1 MGAEIDSLEIA
12 VKTTAN
18 EANKSLDGL
27 IKKLG
32 LVAEG
37 LSALTKDSALS
48 DFSKKI
54 ADLSKSGGLD
64 KSVKSL
70 GNVKSAATAGNK
82 LGKSFADNIIRGYK
96 IKDKEVRANIQEMA
110 QSIARMNIGEIAS
123 GMDNPELLKTFDK
136 LGDTVKK
143 NAQVLQSTTGEYENF
158 FNYFKGLGKI
168 DIPKNVIAEL
178 GDDWKSLRATAMGS
192 FSTDGSGIEIDSIY
206 QEMSDKFKDLFSGTE
221 DQTQQ
226 FREII
231 AAVKAAR
238 LDATRLVSAGSKG
251 ANFNEDDMW
260 SDLFEGMKEMREK
273 MVAQM
278 SGFSKDIS
286 RTAEEIREQYADLGK
301 DFTMS
306 GNEKQIENK
315 ITSLTNSLENA
326 KLKQQELEASGNTD
340 SKTYE
345 NTVASVVKYENQI
358 ESLTAQLDNMRES
371 ARLAAEEAAKVTE
384 KQAAST
390 GPNPNV
396 FTGTINGAS
405 SEKLD
410 DMFDND
416 DISSYFGDNIEK
428 SASEARE
435 AVKVAASDMQY
446 NADAMAQTFGESAAQ
461 IRDWAQATAE
471 YGAQAGKAFNN
482 PEIFRQTEQGLE
494 NASKQT
500 RNLSGEFLNMKDLM
514 IKSFED
520 LINGN
525 VFKYLTNSAKEYIQQ
540 AQIAAGIKIQ
550 SDDGSIRQA
559 PGLAN
564 QSALKTSV
572 AVAGQAMRGIKN
584 GITSFAQSI
593 PEVVGKIPLIGRAAK
608 EAAYLAQKSF
618 AGMSAP
624 LKAIKKP
631 VIALAT
637 SIKSKLAKAFSG
649 LTGAS
654 KGSHNSL
661 LKNLGT
667 MLRYAVGVRT
677 LFALINKLR
686 KAFVDGMQNLVKYSS
701 ETNAS
706 MSLLMNSTNQLK
718 NSVAAAASPLLNALA
733 PALNTII
740 QMCINA
746 ANAVNQLF
754 SALTGHG
761 TWIKAKK
768 QTQDYAKSLGGASK
782 AADDLKTHTLGID
795 ELNIVDQSK
804 SGGSGGSGASAADM
818 FETDEIDSKY
828 KEWSDKIKSM
838 WEAADFT
845 ELGSAVGT
853 WLKNGLDA
861 IPWDGIQESAR
872 KIASSIGTFINGFV
886 ETEGLATSIGTT
898 IGQGINTAVDFAN
911 TLLDV
916 THWDSIGKF
925 IGDGLNGIVNSVQW
939 DEIGQMLANGLNAAF
954 TVLENAATTFDWT
967 NFGSSLALS
976 LNTFASTFSWSGAAS
991 SLSSVVTGLLDTLIA
1006 LLDETDWGAF
1016 GEGVMDFLVGID
1028 WEGLAERLVSS
1039 AVLIVEGLYG
1049 FLTDAITSVNWQQ
1062 IGISI
1067 VNELIKIVTTI
1078 DYAGLVSSAY
1088 TYLGAAIGASFA
1100 LAAGVGQAVWNQLV
1114 AGFNATIAYFDTYI
1128 QAAGGNIIQG
1138 LYNGIVDALKSVG
1151 QWIIDNIFTPFIDGF
1166 KAAFGIHSPSTVMAD
1181 MGGYLMEGLI
1191 NGIKDGWNNIKESV
1205 GTVAQSVIDKFK
1217 DILGIHSPST
1227 VMDENGVYLIE
1238 GLQNGISGT
1247 INDVYDIFSESK
1259 WKEIGQGMLDGLIKP
1274 FESSNGIDTISTFA
1288 TDVYNT
1294 ISDTLSESQFSTIG
1308 TTAVS
1313 GLASSFTTTAL
1324 DPIFGNLE
1332 TSLMNAWNQA
1342 AVWWSGTAMPTF
1354 FSANVSPW
1362 FTTEKWKTTTDGM
1375 KTGLIAKW
1383 DEFVSQWKT
1392 KTNTWWNTN
1401 VKTWFTVE
1409 KWKEQ
1414 GDHFKTALL
1423 DKWTEFETQWNTNI
1437 NNWFTNNVSTWFTKE
1452 KWEPFG
1458 TNMKDGIYSGFKGIV
1473 KEVGD
1478 LVNGMIDVFNT
1489 GLSRIAESMNDLIS
1503 DYNEAAKEMEED
1515 TISHVSFRSIAHV
1528 DIPKYSVGGF
1538 PEDGLFFANH
1548 NEMVGQF
1555 SNGKTAVAN
1564 NDQIVAGITAGVKA
1578 AVVDVLAPY
1587 LSQIADNTKE
1597 TAEKNM
1603 SISLDGRE
1611 LVSGVNSRISR
1622 NGFSFT

>member
-1 MGAEIDSLEIA
+1 MGAEVDSLEIVIESTA
-12 VKTTAN
+12 DEAN
-18 EANKSLDGL
+18 ESLDEL
-27 IKKLG
+27 IEKLG

-37 LSALTKDSALS
+37 LSALTKNSALS
-48 DFSKKI
+48 D
-54 ADLSKSGGLD
+54 LR
-64 KSVKSL
+64 
-70 GNVKSAATAGNK
+70 
-82 LGKSFADNIIRGYK
+82 KSFSAVSQDSGESLASINKK
-96 IKDKEVRANIQEMA
+96 IKDQT
-110 QSIARMNIGEIAS
+110 S
-123 GMDNPELLKTFDK
+123 GL
-136 LGDTVKK
+136 
-143 NAQVLQSTTGEYENF
+143 A
-158 FNYFKGLGKI
+158 
-168 DIPKNVIAEL
+168 KNVS
-178 GDDWKSLRATAMGS
+178 KSL
-192 FSTDGSGIEIDSIY
+192 
-206 QEMSDKFKDLFSGTE
+206 
-221 DQTQQ
+221 
-226 FREII
+226 
-231 AAVKAAR
+231 
-238 LDATRLVSAGSKG
+238 
-251 ANFNEDDMW
+251 
-260 SDLFEGMKEMREK
+260 
-273 MVAQM
+273 
-278 SGFSKDIS
+278 
-286 RTAEEIREQYADLGK
+286 EEIRKQYAEVGK
-301 DFTMS
+301 GFTMS
-306 GNEKQIENK
+306 GTEKQIQK
-315 ITSLTNSLENA
+315 KVDSLTNALANA
-326 KLKQQELEASGNTD
+326 RLKQQELEASGNTGGQ
-340 SKTYE
+340 SYE
-345 NTVASVVKYENQI
+345 KAVASVVKYENQI
-358 ESLTAQLDNMRES
+358 ESLKSQLEALRQ
-371 ARLAAEEAAKVTE
+371 AEIEAA
-384 KQAAST
+384 AAAQEVAATKS
-390 GPNPNV
+390 NPNE
-396 FTGTINGAS
+396 FTGTIDG
-405 SEKLD
+405 EFPKLD
-410 DMFDND
+410 DMFVVHDV
-416 DISSYFGDNIEK
+416 SELFGDNVKENITEVQD
-428 SASEARE
+428 
-435 AVKVAASDMQY
+435 AVKVAVSDMQY
-446 NADAMAQTFGESAAQ
+446 NADAMAATFGESAAQ
-461 IRDWAQATAE
+461 IRDWTQAVSE
-471 YGAQAGKAFNN
+471 YGAQAGQALNN
-482 PEIFRQTEQGLE
+482 PEMFQQTVQGLE
-494 NASKQT
+494 NASQQT
-500 RNLSGEFLNMKDLM
+500 RNLAGEFRNMKDLM
-514 IKSFED
+514 IKSFKD

-572 AVAGQAMRGIKN
+572 AVASQAMGGIKN
-584 GITSFAQSI
+584 GIASFAQSI
-593 PEVVGKIPLIGRAAK
+593 PGVVGKIPLIGRAAK
-608 EAAYLAQKSF
+608 ETAYLAQKSF

-631 VIALAT
+631 VLALAS
-637 SIKSKLAKAFSG
+637 SIKSKLVKAFSG

-654 KGSHNSL
+654 KGTHNSL

-667 MLRYAVGVRT
+667 ILRYAIGVRT
-677 LFALINKLR
+677 LFALVNKLR
-686 KAFVDGMQNLVKYSS
+686 KAFTDGMQNLVKYSN
-701 ETNAS
+701 ETNTS

-718 NSVAAAASPLLNALA
+718 NSVAAAGAPILNALA

-761 TWIKAKK
+761 TWIKATK

-795 ELNIVDQSK
+795 ELNVVDQNK
-804 SGGSGGSGASAADM
+804 NGGSGGSGGGASAADM
-818 FETDEIDSKY
+818 FETQDIDSKY
-828 KEWSDKIKSM
+828 KEWADKIKAM
-838 WEAADFT
+838 WNAGDFT

-853 WLKNGLDA
+853 WLKNGLDS

-898 IGQGINTAVDFAN
+898 IGQAVNTAVDFAN

-925 IGDGLNGIVNSVQW
+925 IGEGLNGIVNSVQW
-939 DEIGQMLANGLNAAF
+939 DELGQMFANGLNAAF

-967 NFGSSLALS
+967 NFGSGLALS

-1049 FLTDAITSVNWQQ
+1049 FLADAITSVNWQQ

-1423 DKWTEFETQWNTNI
+1423 DKWAEFETQWNTNI

-1564 NDQIVAGITAGVKA
+1564 NEQIVAGITAGVKA

-1587 LSQIADNTKE
+1587 LSQIAENTRE
-1597 TAEKNM
+1597 TADKDT

-1611 LVSGVNSRISR
+1611 LVSAINSRISR

>member
-1 MGAEIDSLEIA
+1 MGAEVDSLEI
-12 VKTTAN
+12 VIESTVD
-18 EANKSLDGL
+18 EANKSLDEL
-27 IKKLG
+27 IQKLG
-32 LVAEG
+32 RVAEG
-37 LSALTKDSALS
+37 LSALAKNSALS
-48 DFSKKI
+48 DLRKSFSAASQNSGESLTSINKQIKDQTSGL
-54 ADLSKSGGLD
+54 AKNVSKSL
-64 KSVKSL
+64 
-70 GNVKSAATAGNK
+70 
-82 LGKSFADNIIRGYK
+82 
-96 IKDKEVRANIQEMA
+96 
-110 QSIARMNIGEIAS
+110 
-123 GMDNPELLKTFDK
+123 
-136 LGDTVKK
+136 
-143 NAQVLQSTTGEYENF
+143 
-158 FNYFKGLGKI
+158 
-168 DIPKNVIAEL
+168 
-178 GDDWKSLRATAMGS
+178 
-192 FSTDGSGIEIDSIY
+192 
-206 QEMSDKFKDLFSGTE
+206 
-221 DQTQQ
+221 
-226 FREII
+226 
-231 AAVKAAR
+231 
-238 LDATRLVSAGSKG
+238 
-251 ANFNEDDMW
+251 
-260 SDLFEGMKEMREK
+260 
-273 MVAQM
+273 
-278 SGFSKDIS
+278 
-286 RTAEEIREQYADLGK
+286 EEIRKQYAEVGK
-301 DFTMS
+301 GFTMS
-306 GNEKQIENK
+306 GSEKQIQK
-315 ITSLTNSLENA
+315 KVDSLTNALANA
-326 KLKQQELEASGNTD
+326 RLKQQELEASGNTGGQ
-340 SKTYE
+340 SYE
-345 NTVASVVKYENQI
+345 KAVASVVKYENQI
-358 ESLTAQLDNMRES
+358 ESLKSQLEALKEAEDKAAAAAQKV
-371 ARLAAEEAAKVTE
+371 AAP
-384 KQAAST
+384 T

-396 FTGTINGAS
+396 FTGTITAP
-405 SEKLD
+405 K
-410 DMFDND
+410 FDTQE
-416 DISSYFGDNIEK
+416 ITK
-428 SASEARE
+428 SAVEAQR
-435 AVKVAASDMQY
+435 AVKVAVSDMQY
-446 NADAMAQTFGESAAQ
+446 NADAMTKTFGENAAK
-461 IRDWAQATAE
+461 IRDWAQAVSE
-471 YGAQAGKAFNN
+471 YGKSAGMTLNDPEMFKDKGASVENN
-482 PEIFRQTEQGLE
+482 TDVSQEIEQSAETARQSVSSLSGQLQNMKNLIGATLKDLWAGGISGA
-494 NASKQT
+494 ASKFAII
-500 RNLSGEFLNMKDLM
+500 G
-514 IKSFED
+514 
-520 LINGN
+520 
-525 VFKYLTNSAKEYIQQ
+525 SA
-540 AQIAAGIKIQ
+540 A
-550 SDDGSIRQA
+550 
-559 PGLAN
+559 
-564 QSALKTSV
+564 QSAFGV
-572 AVAGQAMRGIKN
+572 ARKAIVAGL
-584 GITSFAQSI
+584 
-593 PEVVGKIPLIGRAAK
+593 V
-608 EAAYLAQKSF
+608 
-618 AGMSAP
+618 AP
-624 LKAIKKP
+624 LKAAKKP
-631 VIALAT
+631 LLSLA
-637 SIKSKLAKAFSG
+637 SAIKNKLSKAFSG

-667 MLRYAVGVRT
+667 LLRYAVGVRT

-795 ELNIVDQSK
+795 ELNVVDQNK
-804 SGGSGGSGASAADM
+804 NGGSGGSGGGASAADM
-818 FETDEIDSKY
+818 FETQDIDSKY
-828 KEWSDKIKSM
+828 KEWADKIKAM
-838 WEAADFT
+838 WNAGDFT

-853 WLKNGLDA
+853 WLKNGLDS

-898 IGQGINTAVDFAN
+898 IGQAVNTAVDFAN

-925 IGDGLNGIVNSVQW
+925 IGEGLNGIVNSVQW
-939 DEIGQMLANGLNAAF
+939 DELGQMFANGLNAAF

-976 LNTFASTFSWSGAAS
+976 LNTFASTFSWSGAAF

-1049 FLTDAITSVNWQQ
+1049 FLTGAITSVNWQQ
-1062 IGISI
+1062 IGITI

-1100 LAAGVGQAVWNQLV
+1100 LAVGVGQAVWNQLV

-1128 QAAGGNIIQG
+1128 QTAGGNIIQG

-1151 QWIIDNIFTPFIDGF
+1151 QWILDNIFTPFIDGF
-1166 KAAFGIHSPSTVMAD
+1166 KAAFGIHSPSTVMAE

-1205 GTVAQSVIDKFK
+1205 GNVAKGVIDKFK
-1217 DILGIHSPST
+1217 DVLGIHSPST

-1238 GLQNGISGT
+1238 GLHNGISDT

-1259 WKEIGQGMLDGLIKP
+1259 WKEIGQGMLDGLLRP
-1274 FESSNGIDTISTFA
+1274 FKGSDGIDTISTFA
-1288 TDVYNT
+1288 TDAFNT
-1294 ISDTLSESQFSTIG
+1294 ISNTLSEEQLGSIG
-1308 TTAVS
+1308 TAAVS
-1313 GLASSFTTTAL
+1313 GLANSFTTAAL
-1324 DPIFGNLE
+1324 DPIFGNIK
-1332 TSLMNAWNQA
+1332 TSLMNAWNQTA
-1342 AVWWSGTAMPTF
+1342 SWWQGTAMPNF
-1354 FSANVSPW
+1354 FSSNVSPW
-1362 FTTEKWKTTTDGM
+1362 FTAEKWKTTTDGM
-1375 KTGLIAKW
+1375 KVGLIAKW

-1392 KTNTWWNTN
+1392 KTNAWWNTN

-1458 TNMKDGIYSGFKGIV
+1458 INMKDGVYDGFKGIV
-1473 KEVGD
+1473 QKVGE
-1478 LVNGMIDVFNT
+1478 LVNGMIDLFNT

>member
-1 MGAEIDSLEIA
+1 MGAEVDSLEI
-12 VKTTAN
+12 VIESTAD
-18 EANKSLDGL
+18 EANKSLDEL
-27 IKKLG
+27 IEKLG

-37 LSALTKDSALS
+37 LSALTKNSALS
-48 DFSKKI
+48 D
-54 ADLSKSGGLD
+54 LR
-64 KSVKSL
+64 
-70 GNVKSAATAGNK
+70 
-82 LGKSFADNIIRGYK
+82 KSFSAVSQDSGESLASINKK
-96 IKDKEVRANIQEMA
+96 IKDQT
-110 QSIARMNIGEIAS
+110 S
-123 GMDNPELLKTFDK
+123 GL
-136 LGDTVKK
+136 
-143 NAQVLQSTTGEYENF
+143 A
-158 FNYFKGLGKI
+158 
-168 DIPKNVIAEL
+168 KNVS
-178 GDDWKSLRATAMGS
+178 KSL
-192 FSTDGSGIEIDSIY
+192 
-206 QEMSDKFKDLFSGTE
+206 
-221 DQTQQ
+221 
-226 FREII
+226 
-231 AAVKAAR
+231 
-238 LDATRLVSAGSKG
+238 
-251 ANFNEDDMW
+251 
-260 SDLFEGMKEMREK
+260 
-273 MVAQM
+273 
-278 SGFSKDIS
+278 
-286 RTAEEIREQYADLGK
+286 EEIRKQYAEVGK
-301 DFTMS
+301 GFTMS
-306 GNEKQIENK
+306 GTEKQIQK
-315 ITSLTNSLENA
+315 KVDSLTNALANA
-326 KLKQQELEASGNTD
+326 RLKQQELEASGNTGGQ
-340 SKTYE
+340 SYE
-345 NTVASVVKYENQI
+345 KAVASVVKYENQI
-358 ESLTAQLDNMRES
+358 ESLKSLLEYLIQAEIDAAAAAQEV
-371 ARLAAEEAAKVTE
+371 AATK
-384 KQAAST
+384 S
-390 GPNPNV
+390 NPIA
-396 FTGTINGAS
+396 FTGTIDG
-405 SEKLD
+405 EFPKLD
-410 DMFDND
+410 DMFDQH
-416 DISSYFGDNIEK
+416 DISEFFGDNVKESIAEVQD
-428 SASEARE
+428 

-446 NADAMAQTFGESAAQ
+446 NADAMAATFGEAAAQ

-471 YGAQAGKAFNN
+471 YGAQAGQAFNN
-482 PEIFRQTEQGLE
+482 PEMFQQTAQGLE
-494 NASKQT
+494 NTRQKT
-500 RNLSGEFLNMKDLM
+500 RNLAGEFRNMKDLM
-514 IKSFED
+514 IKSFKD
-520 LINGN
+520 LING
-525 VFKYLTNSAKEYIQQ
+525 NSAKEYIQQ

-572 AVAGQAMRGIKN
+572 AVASQAMGGIKN
-584 GITSFAQSI
+584 GIASFAQSI
-593 PEVVGKIPLIGRAAK
+593 PGVVGKIPLIGRAAK
-608 EAAYLAQKSF
+608 ETAYLAQKSF

-631 VIALAT
+631 VLALAS
-637 SIKSKLAKAFSG
+637 SIKSKLVKAFSG

-654 KGSHNSL
+654 KGTHNSL

-667 MLRYAVGVRT
+667 ILRYAIGVRT
-677 LFALINKLR
+677 LFALVNKLR
-686 KAFVDGMQNLVKYSS
+686 KAFTDGMQNLVKYSN
-701 ETNAS
+701 ETNTS

-718 NSVAAAASPLLNALA
+718 NSVAAAGAPILNALA

-761 TWIKAKK
+761 TWIKATK

-795 ELNIVDQSK
+795 ELNVVDQNK
-804 SGGSGGSGASAADM
+804 NGGSGGSGGGASAADM
-818 FETDEIDSKY
+818 FETQDIDSKY
-828 KEWSDKIKSM
+828 KEWADKIKAM
-838 WEAADFT
+838 WNAGDFT

-853 WLKNGLDA
+853 WLKNGLDS

-872 KIASSIGTFINGFV
+872 RIASSIGTFINGFV

-898 IGQGINTAVDFAN
+898 IGQAVNTAVDFAN

-925 IGDGLNGIVNSVQW
+925 IGEGLNGIVNSVQW
-939 DEIGQMLANGLNAAF
+939 DELGQMFANGLNAAF

-967 NFGSSLALS
+967 NFGSGLALS
-976 LNTFASTFSWSGAAS
+976 LNTFASAFSWSGAAT
-991 SLSSVVTGLLDTLIA
+991 SLSSLVNGLLDSLISFIG
-1006 LLDETDWGAF
+1006 ETDWGAF

-1028 WEGLAERLVSS
+1028 WEGLAERLVNS

-1049 FLTDAITSVNWQQ
+1049 FLTGAITSVNWQQ

-1100 LAAGVGQAVWNQLV
+1100 LAVGVGQAVWNQLV

-1128 QAAGGNIIQG
+1128 QTAGGNIIQG

-1151 QWIIDNIFTPFIDGF
+1151 QWILDNIFTPFIDGF
-1166 KAAFGIHSPSTVMAD
+1166 KAAFGIHSPSTVMAE

-1191 NGIKDGWNNIKESV
+1191 NGIKYGWNNIKESV
-1205 GTVAQSVIDKFK
+1205 GNVAKGVIDKFK
-1217 DILGIHSPST
+1217 DVLGIHSPST

-1238 GLQNGISGT
+1238 GLHNGISDT

-1259 WKEIGQGMLDGLIKP
+1259 WKEIGQGMLDGLLRP
-1274 FESSNGIDTISTFA
+1274 FKGSDGIDTISTFA
-1288 TDVYNT
+1288 TDAFNT
-1294 ISDTLSESQFSTIG
+1294 ISNTLSEEQLGSIG
-1308 TTAVS
+1308 TAAVS
-1313 GLASSFTTTAL
+1313 GLANSFTTAAL
-1324 DPIFGNLE
+1324 DPIFGNIKI
-1332 TSLMNAWNQA
+1332 SLMNAWSQTA
-1342 AVWWSGTAMPTF
+1342 SWWQGTAMPNF
-1354 FSANVSPW
+1354 FSSNVSPW
-1362 FTTEKWKTTTDGM
+1362 FTAEKWKTTTDGM
-1375 KTGLIAKW
+1375 KVGLIAKW

-1392 KTNTWWNTN
+1392 KTNAWWNTN

-1458 TNMKDGIYSGFKGIV
+1458 INMKDGVYDGFKGIV
-1473 KEVGD
+1473 QKVGE
-1478 LVNGMIDVFNT
+1478 LVNGMIDLFNT
-1489 GLSRIAESMNDLIS
+1489 GLSRIAESMNNLIN
-1503 DYNEAAKEMEED
+1503 DYNEAADEMEED
-1515 TISHVSFRSIAHV
+1515 TISGVHFRAISHV
-1528 DIPKYSVGGF
+1528 DIPRYAAGGF

-1597 TAEKNM
+1597 TAENNM

>member
-1 MGAEIDSLEIA
+1 MAEVDSLEIS
-12 VKTTAN
+12 VKTTAD
-18 EANKSLDGL
+18 EASKSLDEL

-37 LSALTKDSALS
+37 ISALKKNSTLS
-48 DFSKKI
+48 DFRK
-54 ADLSKSGGLD
+54 
-64 KSVKSL
+64 
-70 GNVKSAATAGNK
+70 
-82 LGKSFADNIIRGYK
+82 
-96 IKDKEVRANIQEMA
+96 
-110 QSIARMNIGEIAS
+110 
-123 GMDNPELLKTFDK
+123 
-136 LGDTVKK
+136 
-143 NAQVLQSTTGEYENF
+143 
-158 FNYFKGLGKI
+158 
-168 DIPKNVIAEL
+168 
-178 GDDWKSLRATAMGS
+178 S
-192 FSTDGSGIEIDSIY
+192 FSTASQDSGKSLDSINK
-206 QEMSDKFKDLFSGTE
+206 QIK
-221 DQTQQ
+221 DQTS
-226 FREII
+226 
-231 AAVKAAR
+231 ALAKN
-238 LDATRLVSAGSKG
+238 VSKS
-251 ANFNEDDMW
+251 
-260 SDLFEGMKEMREK
+260 L
-273 MVAQM
+273 
-278 SGFSKDIS
+278 
-286 RTAEEIREQYADLGK
+286 EEIRKQYAEVGK
-301 DFTMS
+301 GFTMS
-306 GNEKQIENK
+306 GSEKQIQK
-315 ITSLTNSLENA
+315 KMDSLTNALANA
-326 KLKQQELEASGNTD
+326 RLKQQELEASGNTD
-340 SKTYE
+340 GKTYE

-384 KQAAST
+384 KQAVST

-572 AVAGQAMRGIKN
+572 AVAGQAMSGIKN

-718 NSVAAAASPLLNALA
+718 NSVAAAGAPILNALA

-768 QTQDYAKSLGGASK
+768 QTQDYAKSLGNAGK

-838 WEAADFT
+838 WEASDFT

-861 IPWDGIQESAR
+861 IPWDGIQESSR

-939 DEIGQMLANGLNAAF
+939 DEIGQMLANGLNAVF

-1049 FLTDAITSVNWQQ
+1049 FLADAITSVNWQQ

-1088 TYLGAAIGASFA
+1088 TYLGAAIGASLA
-1100 LAAGVGQAVWNQLV
+1100 LAVGVGQAVWNQLV
-1114 AGFNATIAYFDTYI
+1114 AGFNATIAYFDNYI

-1191 NGIKDGWNNIKESV
+1191 NGIKDGWNSIKESV

-1274 FESSNGIDTISTFA
+1274 FESSNGIDTISMFA

-1423 DKWTEFETQWNTNI
+1423 DKWTEFETQWNINI

-1478 LVNGMIDVFNT
+1478 LVNGMIDLFNT

-1503 DYNEAAKEMEED
+1503 DYNEAAKEMQED
-1515 TISHVSFRSIAHV
+1515 TISHVSFRAIAHV

-1564 NDQIVAGITAGVKA
+1564 NEQIVAGITAGVRE
-1578 AVVDVLAPY
+1578 AVADVLAPY
-1587 LSQIADNTKE
+1587 LSQIAENTRE
-1597 TAEKNM
+1597 TADKDT

-1611 LVSGVNSRISR
+1611 LVSAINSRISR

>member
-1 MGAEIDSLEIA
+1 MGAEVDSLEI
-12 VKTTAN
+12 VIESTAD
-18 EANKSLDGL
+18 EANKSLDEL
-27 IKKLG
+27 IEKLG
-32 LVAEG
+32 LVAER
-37 LSALTKDSALS
+37 LSALTKNSALS
-48 DFSKKI
+48 D
-54 ADLSKSGGLD
+54 LR
-64 KSVKSL
+64 
-70 GNVKSAATAGNK
+70 
-82 LGKSFADNIIRGYK
+82 KSFSAVSQDSGESLASINKK
-96 IKDKEVRANIQEMA
+96 IKDQT
-110 QSIARMNIGEIAS
+110 S
-123 GMDNPELLKTFDK
+123 GL
-136 LGDTVKK
+136 
-143 NAQVLQSTTGEYENF
+143 A
-158 FNYFKGLGKI
+158 
-168 DIPKNVIAEL
+168 KNVS
-178 GDDWKSLRATAMGS
+178 KSL
-192 FSTDGSGIEIDSIY
+192 
-206 QEMSDKFKDLFSGTE
+206 
-221 DQTQQ
+221 
-226 FREII
+226 
-231 AAVKAAR
+231 
-238 LDATRLVSAGSKG
+238 
-251 ANFNEDDMW
+251 
-260 SDLFEGMKEMREK
+260 
-273 MVAQM
+273 
-278 SGFSKDIS
+278 
-286 RTAEEIREQYADLGK
+286 EEIRKQYAEVGK
-301 DFTMS
+301 GFTMS
-306 GNEKQIENK
+306 GTEKQIQK
-315 ITSLTNSLENA
+315 KVDSLTNALANA
-326 KLKQQELEASGNTD
+326 RLKQQELEASGNTGGQ
-340 SKTYE
+340 SYE
-345 NTVASVVKYENQI
+345 KAVASVVKYENQI
-358 ESLTAQLDNMRES
+358 ESLKSQLEALRQ
-371 ARLAAEEAAKVTE
+371 AEIEAA
-384 KQAAST
+384 AAAQEVAATKS
-390 GPNPNV
+390 NPNE
-396 FTGTINGAS
+396 FTGTIDG
-405 SEKLD
+405 EFPKLD
-410 DMFDND
+410 DMFDQH
-416 DISSYFGDNIEK
+416 DISEFFGDNVKESIAEVQD
-428 SASEARE
+428 

-446 NADAMAQTFGESAAQ
+446 NADAMAATFGEAAAQ

-471 YGAQAGKAFNN
+471 YGAQAGQAFNN
-482 PEIFRQTEQGLE
+482 PEMFQQTAQGLE
-494 NASKQT
+494 NTRQKT
-500 RNLSGEFLNMKDLM
+500 RNLAGEFRNMKDLM
-514 IKSFED
+514 IKSFKD

-572 AVAGQAMRGIKN
+572 AVASQAMGGIKN
-584 GITSFAQSI
+584 GIASFAQSI
-593 PEVVGKIPLIGRAAK
+593 PGVVGKIPLIGRAAK
-608 EAAYLAQKSF
+608 ETAYLAQKSF

-631 VIALAT
+631 VLALAS
-637 SIKSKLAKAFSG
+637 SIKSKLVKAFSG

-654 KGSHNSL
+654 KGTHNSL

-667 MLRYAVGVRT
+667 ILRYAIGVRT
-677 LFALINKLR
+677 LFALVNKLR
-686 KAFVDGMQNLVKYSS
+686 KAFTDGMQNLVKYSN
-701 ETNAS
+701 ETNTS

-718 NSVAAAASPLLNALA
+718 NSVAAAGAPILNALA

-761 TWIKAKK
+761 TWIKATK

-795 ELNIVDQSK
+795 ELNVVDQNK
-804 SGGSGGSGASAADM
+804 NGGSGGSGGGASAADM
-818 FETDEIDSKY
+818 FETQDIDSKY
-828 KEWSDKIKSM
+828 KEWADKIKAM
-838 WEAADFT
+838 WNAGDFT

-853 WLKNGLDA
+853 WLKNGLDS

-872 KIASSIGTFINGFV
+872 RIASSIGTFINGFV

-898 IGQGINTAVDFAN
+898 IGQAVNTAVDFAN

-925 IGDGLNGIVNSVQW
+925 IGEGLNGIVNSVQW
-939 DEIGQMLANGLNAAF
+939 DELGQMFANGLNAAF

-967 NFGSSLALS
+967 NFGSGLALS
-976 LNTFASTFSWSGAAS
+976 LNTFASAFSWSGAAT
-991 SLSSVVTGLLDTLIA
+991 SLSSLVNGLLDSLISFIG
-1006 LLDETDWGAF
+1006 ETDWGAF

-1028 WEGLAERLVSS
+1028 WEGLAERLVNS

-1049 FLTDAITSVNWQQ
+1049 FLTGAITSVNWQQ

-1100 LAAGVGQAVWNQLV
+1100 LAVGVGQAVWNQLV

-1128 QAAGGNIIQG
+1128 QTAGGNIIQG

-1151 QWIIDNIFTPFIDGF
+1151 QWILDNIFTPFIDGF
-1166 KAAFGIHSPSTVMAD
+1166 KAAFGIHSPSTVMAE

-1191 NGIKDGWNNIKESV
+1191 NGIKYGWNNIKESV
-1205 GTVAQSVIDKFK
+1205 GNVAKGVIDKFK
-1217 DILGIHSPST
+1217 DVLGIHSPST

-1238 GLQNGISGT
+1238 GLHNGISDT

-1259 WKEIGQGMLDGLIKP
+1259 WKEIGQGMLDGLLRP
-1274 FESSNGIDTISTFA
+1274 FKGSDGIDTISTFA
-1288 TDVYNT
+1288 TDAFNT
-1294 ISDTLSESQFSTIG
+1294 ISNTLSEEQLGSIG
-1308 TTAVS
+1308 TAAVS
-1313 GLASSFTTTAL
+1313 GLANSFTTAAL
-1324 DPIFGNLE
+1324 DPIFGNIKI
-1332 TSLMNAWNQA
+1332 SLMNAWSQTA
-1342 AVWWSGTAMPTF
+1342 SWWQGTAMPNF
-1354 FSANVSPW
+1354 FSSNVSPW
-1362 FTTEKWKTTTDGM
+1362 FTAEKWKTTTDGM
-1375 KTGLIAKW
+1375 KVGLIAKW

-1392 KTNTWWNTN
+1392 KTNAWWNTN

-1458 TNMKDGIYSGFKGIV
+1458 INMKDGVYDGFKGIV
-1473 KEVGD
+1473 QKVGE
-1478 LVNGMIDVFNT
+1478 LVNGMIDLFNT
-1489 GLSRIAESMNDLIS
+1489 GLSRIAESMNNLIN
-1503 DYNEAAKEMEED
+1503 DYNEAADEMEED
-1515 TISHVSFRSIAHV
+1515 TISGVHFRAISHV
-1528 DIPKYSVGGF
+1528 DIPRYAAGGF

>member
-37 LSALTKDSALS
+37 LSALTKDSGLS

-54 ADLSKSGGLD
+54 SDLSKSGGLD

-70 GNVKSAATAGNK
+70 GNVKSAVTAGNK
-82 LGKSFADNIIRGYK
+82 LGKTFADSIIRGYK
-96 IKDKEVRANIQEMA
+96 IKDKEVRANIQEMT
-110 QSIARMNIGEIAS
+110 QSLARMNIGEIAS

-238 LDATRLVSAGSKG
+238 LDATRLVSAGSEG

-260 SDLFEGMKEMREK
+260 SDLFDGMKEMREK

-286 RTAEEIREQYADLGK
+286 RTTEEIREQYADLGK

-326 KLKQQELEASGNTD
+326 KLKQQELEASGSTD
-340 SKTYE
+340 GKTYE

-371 ARLAAEEAAKVTE
+371 ARLASEEAAKVTE

-461 IRDWAQATAE
+461 IRDWAQAVSE
-471 YGAQAGKAFNN
+471 YGKSAGMTLNDPAMFQDKKSSGENN
-482 PEIFRQTEQGLE
+482 ADASQDIEKNTE
-494 NASKQT
+494 AAKQSI
-500 RNLSGEFLNMKDLM
+500 NSLSGQLQNMKDM
-514 IKSFED
+514 ISQSFRD
-520 LINGN
+520 LANGN
-525 VFKYLTNSAKEYIQQ
+525 IFKGLASSAKGAVSDAVRKMPSIGT
-540 AQIAAGIKIQ
+540 AARAAAGVAKKAILT
-550 SDDGSIRQA
+550 
-559 PGLAN
+559 GL
-564 QSALKTSV
+564 T
-572 AVAGQAMRGIKN
+572 
-584 GITSFAQSI
+584 
-593 PEVVGKIPLIGRAAK
+593 
-608 EAAYLAQKSF
+608 
-618 AGMSAP
+618 AP
-624 LKAIKKP
+624 LKAAKKP
-631 VIALAT
+631 ILSLASAL
-637 SIKSKLAKAFSG
+637 KSKLIKAFSG

-838 WEAADFT
+838 WEASDFT

-861 IPWDGIQESAR
+861 IPWDGIQESSR

-976 LNTFASTFSWSGAAS
+976 LNTFASAFSWSGAAT
-991 SLSSVVTGLLDTLIA
+991 SLSSLVNGLLDTLIA
-1006 LLDETDWGAF
+1006 LVSDTDWGAF
-1016 GEGVMDFLVGID
+1016 GEGVMDFLVNID
-1028 WEGLAERLVSS
+1028 WGGLAQRLVD
-1039 AVLIVEGLYG
+1039 AGYTIVTGIFDFVISGL
-1049 FLTDAITSVNWQQ
+1049 ASVDWAQVGTNLW
-1062 IGISI
+1062 
-1067 VNELIKIVTTI
+1067 NALYNIVTTFN
-1078 DYAGLVSSAY
+1078 YSGLITTY
-1088 TYLGAAIGASFA
+1088 FTYLGTAVGALTSLVVA
-1100 LAAGVGQAVWNQLV
+1100 LAQQVWNVLV
-1114 AGFNATIAYFDTYI
+1114 NGFNATKAYFTTYI
-1128 QAAGGNIIQG
+1128 QAAGGDIVAG
-1138 LYNGIVDALKSVG
+1138 LFAGIVDALKSVG
-1151 QWIIDNIFTPFIDGF
+1151 QWIIDNIYTPVMNGF
-1166 KAAFGIHSPSTVMAD
+1166 MSAFKIHSPSLVMAE

-1423 DKWTEFETQWNTNI
+1423 DKWAEFETQWNTNI

-1478 LVNGMIDVFNT
+1478 LVNGMIDLFNT

-1503 DYNEAAKEMEED
+1503 DYNEAAKEMQED
-1515 TISHVSFRSIAHV
+1515 TISHVSFRAIAHV

-1564 NDQIVAGITAGVKA
+1564 NEQIVAGITAGVRE
-1578 AVVDVLAPY
+1578 AVADVLAPY
-1587 LSQIADNTKE
+1587 LSQIAENTRE
-1597 TAEKNM
+1597 TADKDT

-1611 LVSGVNSRISR
+1611 LVSAINSRISR

>member
-1 MGAEIDSLEIA
+1 MAEVDSLEIS
-12 VKTTAN
+12 VKTTAD
-18 EANKSLDGL
+18 EASKSLDEL

-37 LSALTKDSALS
+37 ISALKKNSTLS
-48 DFSKKI
+48 DFRK
-54 ADLSKSGGLD
+54 
-64 KSVKSL
+64 
-70 GNVKSAATAGNK
+70 
-82 LGKSFADNIIRGYK
+82 
-96 IKDKEVRANIQEMA
+96 
-110 QSIARMNIGEIAS
+110 
-123 GMDNPELLKTFDK
+123 
-136 LGDTVKK
+136 
-143 NAQVLQSTTGEYENF
+143 
-158 FNYFKGLGKI
+158 
-168 DIPKNVIAEL
+168 
-178 GDDWKSLRATAMGS
+178 S
-192 FSTDGSGIEIDSIY
+192 FSTASQDSGKNLDSINK
-206 QEMSDKFKDLFSGTE
+206 QIK
-221 DQTQQ
+221 DQTS
-226 FREII
+226 
-231 AAVKAAR
+231 ALAKN
-238 LDATRLVSAGSKG
+238 VSKS
-251 ANFNEDDMW
+251 
-260 SDLFEGMKEMREK
+260 L
-273 MVAQM
+273 
-278 SGFSKDIS
+278 
-286 RTAEEIREQYADLGK
+286 EEIRKQYAEVGK
-301 DFTMS
+301 GFTMS
-306 GNEKQIENK
+306 GSEKQIQKK
-315 ITSLTNSLENA
+315 IESLTNSLENA
-326 KLKQQELEASGNTD
+326 RLKQRELESAGNTGGA
-340 SKTYE
+340 SYE
-345 NTVASVVKYENQI
+345 KAIANVVKYENQI
-358 ESLTAQLDNMRES
+358 ESLKAQLES
-371 ARLAAEEAAKVTE
+371 LKQAESEAAAAAQKVT
-384 KQAAST
+384 APT
-390 GPNPNV
+390 GPNPNE
-396 FTGTINGAS
+396 FTGTITGQG
-405 SEKLD
+405 
-410 DMFDND
+410 FDTQD
-416 DISSYFGDNIEK
+416 IEK
-428 SASEARE
+428 SVTEAQQT
-435 AVKVAASDMQY
+435 VKVAVSDMQY

-461 IRDWAQATAE
+461 IRDWAQAVSE
-471 YGAQAGKAFNN
+471 YGKSAGMTLNDPAMFQDKKSSGENN
-482 PEIFRQTEQGLE
+482 ADASQDIEKNTE
-494 NASKQT
+494 AAKQSI
-500 RNLSGEFLNMKDLM
+500 NSLSGQLQNMKDM
-514 IKSFED
+514 ISQSFRD
-520 LINGN
+520 LANGN
-525 VFKYLTNSAKEYIQQ
+525 IFKGLASSAKGAVSDAVRKMPSIGT
-540 AQIAAGIKIQ
+540 AARAAAGVAKKAILT
-550 SDDGSIRQA
+550 
-559 PGLAN
+559 GL
-564 QSALKTSV
+564 T
-572 AVAGQAMRGIKN
+572 
-584 GITSFAQSI
+584 
-593 PEVVGKIPLIGRAAK
+593 
-608 EAAYLAQKSF
+608 
-618 AGMSAP
+618 AP
-624 LKAIKKP
+624 LKAAKKP
-631 VIALAT
+631 ILSLASAL
-637 SIKSKLAKAFSG
+637 KSKLIKAFSG

-1259 WKEIGQGMLDGLIKP
+1259 WKEIGQDMLDGLIKP

-1423 DKWTEFETQWNTNI
+1423 DKWAEFETQWNTNI

-1478 LVNGMIDVFNT
+1478 LVNGMIDLFNT

-1503 DYNEAAKEMEED
+1503 DYNEAAKEMQED
-1515 TISHVSFRSIAHV
+1515 TISHVSFRAIAHV

-1564 NDQIVAGITAGVKA
+1564 NEQIVAGITAGVRE
-1578 AVVDVLAPY
+1578 AVADVLAPY
-1587 LSQIADNTKE
+1587 LSQIAENTRE
-1597 TAEKNM
+1597 TADKDT

-1611 LVSGVNSRISR
+1611 LVSAINSRISR

>member
-1 MGAEIDSLEIA
+1 MGAEVDSLEIVIESTA
-12 VKTTAN
+12 DEAN
-18 EANKSLDGL
+18 ESLDEL
-27 IKKLG
+27 IEKLG

-37 LSALTKDSALS
+37 LSALTKNSALS
-48 DFSKKI
+48 D
-54 ADLSKSGGLD
+54 LR
-64 KSVKSL
+64 
-70 GNVKSAATAGNK
+70 
-82 LGKSFADNIIRGYK
+82 KSFSAVSQDSGESLASINKK
-96 IKDKEVRANIQEMA
+96 IKDQT
-110 QSIARMNIGEIAS
+110 S
-123 GMDNPELLKTFDK
+123 GL
-136 LGDTVKK
+136 
-143 NAQVLQSTTGEYENF
+143 A
-158 FNYFKGLGKI
+158 
-168 DIPKNVIAEL
+168 KNVS
-178 GDDWKSLRATAMGS
+178 KSL
-192 FSTDGSGIEIDSIY
+192 
-206 QEMSDKFKDLFSGTE
+206 
-221 DQTQQ
+221 
-226 FREII
+226 
-231 AAVKAAR
+231 
-238 LDATRLVSAGSKG
+238 
-251 ANFNEDDMW
+251 
-260 SDLFEGMKEMREK
+260 
-273 MVAQM
+273 
-278 SGFSKDIS
+278 
-286 RTAEEIREQYADLGK
+286 EEIRKQYAEVGK
-301 DFTMS
+301 GFTMS
-306 GNEKQIENK
+306 GTEKQIQK
-315 ITSLTNSLENA
+315 KVDSLTNALANA
-326 KLKQQELEASGNTD
+326 RLKQQELEASGNTGG
-340 SKTYE
+340 KAYE
-345 NTVASVVKYENQI
+345 STIASIVKYENQI
-358 ESLTAQLDNMRES
+358 ESLKNQLKSLKQVEAETANVS
-371 ARLAAEEAAKVTE
+371 ANTTP
-384 KQAAST
+384 S
-390 GPNPNV
+390 GHDPNV
-396 FTGTINGAS
+396 FSGTITGLGND
-405 SEKLD
+405 SEK
-410 DMFDND
+410 
-416 DISSYFGDNIEK
+416 DIESTRQS
-428 SASEARE
+428 
-435 AVKVAASDMQY
+435 VKVAVSDMQY
-446 NADAMAQTFGESAAQ
+446 NAQAMAQTFGEAAQ
-461 IRDWAQATAE
+461 GIRDWARATAE
-471 YGAQAGKAFNN
+471 YGMQAGKALNN
-482 PEIFRQTEQGLE
+482 PEVFQ
-494 NASKQT
+494 K
-500 RNLSGEFLNMKDLM
+500 LSGAGNEVKNLQDKLSDLV
-514 IKSFED
+514 IPEIHTDSLDKLQKELQKTED
-520 LINGN
+520 KLEETRT
-525 VFKYLTNSAKEYIQQ
+525 KLS
-540 AQIAAGIKIQ
+540 
-550 SDDGSIRQA
+550 
-559 PGLAN
+559 
-564 QSALKTSV
+564 
-572 AVAGQAMRGIKN
+572 N
-584 GITSFAQSI
+584 GITMGTVSESLDNSGYVKMQS
-593 PEVVGKIPLIGRAAK
+593 E
-608 EAAYLAQKSF
+608 
-618 AGMSAP
+618 
-624 LKAIKKP
+624 
-631 VIALAT
+631 IALAEKKAEALRAK
-637 SIKSKLAKAFSG
+637 IEEVKSATKGMSFKNNAFSLLKIALANATTNAAKLARTLKSGILNGFSSLTKA
-649 LTGAS
+649 TRQ
-654 KGSHNSL
+654 HNNSL

-667 MLRYAVGVRT
+667 MARYAIGVRT
-677 LFALINKLR
+677 LYSLVRKLR
-686 KAFVDGMQNLVKYSS
+686 SAFVDGMNNLVQYSR
-701 ETNAS
+701 ETDAS
-706 MSLLMNSTNQLK
+706 VSLLWNSMNQLK

-733 PALNTII
+733 PALNAII
-740 QMCINA
+740 QLCINA
-746 ANAVNQLF
+746 ANAVNQLL

-761 TWIKAKK
+761 TWIKATK
-768 QTQDYAKSLGGASK
+768 QTKDYAKSLGGASK

-795 ELNIVDQSK
+795 ELNVVDQSK
-804 SGGSGGSGASAADM
+804 KGSSGGSGAGSGAADM
-818 FETDEIDSKY
+818 FETKDIESKY
-828 KEWSDKIKSM
+828 KKLADEIKSYWDM
-838 WEAADFT
+838 GDFT
-845 ELGSAVGT
+845 ELGASVGQ
-853 WLKNGLDA
+853 WVKNGLDS
-861 IPWDGIQESAR
+861 IEWNGIQESAR

-898 IGQGINTAVDFAN
+898 IGEAINTAVDFAN

-939 DEIGQMLANGLNAAF
+939 DELGQMFANGLNAAF

-967 NFGSSLALS
+967 NFGSGLALS

-1049 FLTDAITSVNWQQ
+1049 FLADAITSVNWQQ

-1423 DKWTEFETQWNTNI
+1423 DKWAEFETQWNTNI

-1564 NDQIVAGITAGVKA
+1564 NEQIVAGITAGVKA

>member
-1 MGAEIDSLEIA
+1 MAEVDSLEIS
-12 VKTTAN
+12 VKTTAD
-18 EANKSLDGL
+18 EASKSLDEL

-37 LSALTKDSALS
+37 ISALKKNSTLS
-48 DFSKKI
+48 DF
-54 ADLSKSGGLD
+54 
-64 KSVKSL
+64 
-70 GNVKSAATAGNK
+70 
-82 LGKSFADNIIRGYK
+82 
-96 IKDKEVRANIQEMA
+96 IK
-110 QSIARMNIGEIAS
+110 
-123 GMDNPELLKTFDK
+123 
-136 LGDTVKK
+136 
-143 NAQVLQSTTGEYENF
+143 
-158 FNYFKGLGKI
+158 
-168 DIPKNVIAEL
+168 
-178 GDDWKSLRATAMGS
+178 S
-192 FSTDGSGIEIDSIY
+192 FSTASQDSGKSLDSINK
-206 QEMSDKFKDLFSGTE
+206 QIK
-221 DQTQQ
+221 DQTS
-226 FREII
+226 
-231 AAVKAAR
+231 ALAKN
-238 LDATRLVSAGSKG
+238 VSKS
-251 ANFNEDDMW
+251 
-260 SDLFEGMKEMREK
+260 L
-273 MVAQM
+273 
-278 SGFSKDIS
+278 
-286 RTAEEIREQYADLGK
+286 EEIRKQYAEVGK
-301 DFTMS
+301 GFTMS
-306 GNEKQIENK
+306 GSEKQIQK
-315 ITSLTNSLENA
+315 KMDSLTNALANA
-326 KLKQQELEASGNTD
+326 RLKQQELEASGNTD
-340 SKTYE
+340 GKTYE

-358 ESLTAQLDNMRES
+358 ESLTAQLDNMHES

-482 PEIFRQTEQGLE
+482 PEIFQQTEQGLE

-500 RNLSGEFLNMKDLM
+500 RNLSGEFRNMKDLM

-572 AVAGQAMRGIKN
+572 AVAGQAMSGIKN

-618 AGMSAP
+618 AGMLAP

-1423 DKWTEFETQWNTNI
+1423 DKWAEFETQWNTNI

-1478 LVNGMIDVFNT
+1478 LVNGMIDLFNT

-1503 DYNEAAKEMEED
+1503 DYNEAAKEMQED
-1515 TISHVSFRSIAHV
+1515 TISHVSFRAIAHV

-1564 NDQIVAGITAGVKA
+1564 NEQIVAGITAGVRE
-1578 AVVDVLAPY
+1578 AVADVLAPY
-1587 LSQIADNTKE
+1587 LSQIAENTRE
-1597 TAEKNM
+1597 TADKDT

-1611 LVSGVNSRISR
+1611 LVSAINSRISR

>member
-1 MGAEIDSLEIA
+1 MGAEVDSLEIA
-12 VKTTAN
+12 VQTTAD
-18 EANKSLDGL
+18 EANKSLDTL
-27 IKKLG
+27 IKKIG

-37 LSALTKDSALS
+37 ISALTKDSGLS
-48 DFSKKI
+48 DFAKSINSFSNSDISKRLTNQMT
-54 ADLSKSGGLD
+54 DLSK
-64 KSVKSL
+64 
-70 GNVKSAATAGNK
+70 NVKKTAN
-82 LGKSFADNIIRGYK
+82 
-96 IKDKEVRANIQEMA
+96 
-110 QSIARMNIGEIAS
+110 
-123 GMDNPELLKTFDK
+123 
-136 LGDTVKK
+136 
-143 NAQVLQSTTGEYENF
+143 
-158 FNYFKGLGKI
+158 
-168 DIPKNVIAEL
+168 
-178 GDDWKSLRATAMGS
+178 
-192 FSTDGSGIEIDSIY
+192 
-206 QEMSDKFKDLFSGTE
+206 
-221 DQTQQ
+221 
-226 FREII
+226 
-231 AAVKAAR
+231 
-238 LDATRLVSAGSKG
+238 
-251 ANFNEDDMW
+251 
-260 SDLFEGMKEMREK
+260 
-273 MVAQM
+273 
-278 SGFSKDIS
+278 
-286 RTAEEIREQYADLGK
+286 EIRKQYEEVGK
-301 DFTMS
+301 GFTMS
-306 GNEKQIENK
+306 GSQGQIERK
-315 ITSLTNSLENA
+315 INSLSNSLENA
-326 KLKQQELEASGNTD
+326 KLKQQELEASGNTGG
-340 SKTYE
+340 KAYE
-345 NTVASVVKYENQI
+345 STIASIVKYENQI
-358 ESLTAQLDNMRES
+358 ESLKNQLESLKQVEAETANVS
-371 ARLAAEEAAKVTE
+371 ANTTP
-384 KQAAST
+384 S
-390 GPNPNV
+390 GHDPNV
-396 FTGTINGAS
+396 FSGTITGLGND
-405 SEKLD
+405 SEK
-410 DMFDND
+410 
-416 DISSYFGDNIEK
+416 DIESTRQS
-428 SASEARE
+428 
-435 AVKVAASDMQY
+435 VKVAVSDMQY
-446 NADAMAQTFGESAAQ
+446 NAQAMAQTFGEAAQ
-461 IRDWAQATAE
+461 GIRDWAQATAE
-471 YGAQAGKAFNN
+471 YGAQAGKALNN
-482 PEIFRQTEQGLE
+482 PEVFQ
-494 NASKQT
+494 K
-500 RNLSGEFLNMKDLM
+500 LSGAGNKIKNLQDKLSDLV
-514 IKSFED
+514 IPEIHTGSLDKLQKELQKTED
-520 LINGN
+520 KLDEART
-525 VFKYLTNSAKEYIQQ
+525 KLS
-540 AQIAAGIKIQ
+540 
-550 SDDGSIRQA
+550 
-559 PGLAN
+559 
-564 QSALKTSV
+564 
-572 AVAGQAMRGIKN
+572 N
-584 GITSFAQSI
+584 GITMGTVSESLDNSGYVKMQS
-593 PEVVGKIPLIGRAAK
+593 E
-608 EAAYLAQKSF
+608 
-618 AGMSAP
+618 
-624 LKAIKKP
+624 
-631 VIALAT
+631 IALAEKKAEALRAK
-637 SIKSKLAKAFSG
+637 IEEVKSATKGMSFKNNAFSLLKIALANAATNAVKLARTLKSGLLSGFSG
-649 LTGAS
+649 LTKATRQ
-654 KGSHNSL
+654 HNNSL

-667 MLRYAVGVRT
+667 MARYAIGVRT
-677 LFALINKLR
+677 LYSLVRKLR
-686 KAFVDGMQNLVKYSS
+686 SAFVDGMNNLVQYSR
-701 ETNAS
+701 ETDAS
-706 MSLLMNSTNQLK
+706 VSLLWNSMNQLK
-718 NSVAAAASPLLNALA
+718 NSVAAAASPLVNALA

-740 QMCINA
+740 QMCISA
-746 ANAVNQLF
+746 ANAINQVL

-761 TWIKAKK
+761 TWIKATK
-768 QTQDYAKSLGGASK
+768 QTKDYAKSLGGASK

-795 ELNIVDQSK
+795 ELNVVDQSK

-911 TLLDV
+911 TFLDV

-939 DEIGQMLANGLNAAF
+939 NEIGQMLANGLNAAF

-1049 FLTDAITSVNWQQ
+1049 FLADAITSVNWQQ

-1100 LAAGVGQAVWNQLV
+1100 LAVGVGQAVWNQLV

-1191 NGIKDGWNNIKESV
+1191 NGIKDGWNSIKESV

-1313 GLASSFTTTAL
+1313 GLASSFTTAAL

-1392 KTNTWWNTN
+1392 KINSWWNTG
-1401 VKTWFTVE
+1401 VKPWFTVE

-1414 GDHFKTALL
+1414 GDHFKTALT
-1423 DKWTEFETQWNTNI
+1423 DKWIEFQTQWDTNI
-1437 NNWFTNNVSTWFTKE
+1437 NAWFTSHVSNWFTKE

-1458 TNMKDGIYSGFKGIV
+1458 TNMKDGIYDGFKGIV
-1473 KEVGD
+1473 SKVGEII
-1478 LVNGMIDVFNT
+1478 NSMIDLFNT

-1503 DYNEAAKEMEED
+1503 DYNESAREMGEESL
-1515 TISHVSFRSIAHV
+1515 SHVTVRTIARV

-1538 PEDGLFFANH
+1538 PEDGLFYANH
-1548 NEMVGQF
+1548 NEMVGRF
-1555 SNGKTAVAN
+1555 SNGQTAVAN
-1564 NDQIVAGITAGVKA
+1564 NEQIVAGIASGVRE
-1578 AVVDVLAPY
+1578 AVAEVLAPY
-1587 LSQIADNTKE
+1587 LSQIADNTRE
-1597 TAEKNM
+1597 TANKDT

-1611 LVSGVNSRISR
+1611 LVSAINDRTRR

>member
-1 MGAEIDSLEIA
+1 MGAEVDSLEIA
-12 VKTTAN
+12 VQATTD
-18 EANKSLDGL
+18 EANKSLDTL
-27 IKKLG
+27 IKKIG

-37 LSALTKDSALS
+37 ISALTKDSGLS
-48 DFSKKI
+48 DFAKKI
-54 ADLSKSGGLD
+54 SELSKSGELAKGLT
-64 KSVKSL
+64 SL
-70 GNVKSAATAGNK
+70 GNAKGAAKAGDNIA
-82 LGKSFADNIIRGYK
+82 KSFADSIIKGYK
-96 IKDKEVRANIQEMA
+96 IRDKEVQASIREMT
-110 QSIARMNIGEIAS
+110 QSLAKMSMGEIAS
-123 GMDNPELLKTFDK
+123 GMDNPEFLNTFDK
-136 LGDTVKK
+136 LGETVKK
-143 NAQVLQSTTGEYENF
+143 NAHIVSSQMGIFDDFYK
-158 FNYFKGLGKI
+158 YFQGLGKI

-178 GDDWKSLRATAMGS
+178 GDDWKKMRMTSSKS
-192 FSTDGSGIEIDSIY
+192 FSTDGSGIELDSIY
-206 QEMSDKFKDLFSGTE
+206 QEMSDKFKGIFSGTA
-221 DQTQQ
+221 DQTEQ

-231 AAVKAAR
+231 SAVQAYRADIDK
-238 LDATRLVSAGSKG
+238 LEPVDPEKITG
-251 ANFNEDDMW
+251 FEDGMW
-260 SDLFEGMKEMREK
+260 DDLYDGLKTMREK
-273 MVAQM
+273 ITAQM
-278 SGFSKDIS
+278 SGIAKDIS
-286 RTAEEIREQYADLGK
+286 RTAEEIRQQYADLGK
-301 DFTMS
+301 SFTMS
-306 GNEKQIENK
+306 GSENQIERK
-315 ITSLTNSLENA
+315 INSLSNSLENA
-326 KLKQQELEASGNTD
+326 KLKQQELEASSNTGG
-340 SKTYE
+340 KAYE
-345 NTVASVVKYENQI
+345 STIASIVKYENQI
-358 ESLTAQLDNMRES
+358 KSLKNQLESLKQVEAETTNAS
-371 ARLAAEEAAKVTE
+371 ANTTP
-384 KQAAST
+384 S
-390 GPNPNV
+390 GHDPNV
-396 FTGTINGAS
+396 FSGTITGLGND
-405 SEKLD
+405 SEK
-410 DMFDND
+410 
-416 DISSYFGDNIEK
+416 DIESTRQS
-428 SASEARE
+428 
-435 AVKVAASDMQY
+435 VKVAVSDMQY
-446 NADAMAQTFGESAAQ
+446 NAQAMAQTFGEVAQ
-461 IRDWAQATAE
+461 GIRDWAQATAE
-471 YGAQAGKAFNN
+471 YGMQAGKALNN
-482 PEIFRQTEQGLE
+482 SEVFQKLSGAGNEVKNLQDKLSDLVIPEIHTDSLDKLQKELQKTEDKLE
-494 NASKQT
+494 ET
-500 RNLSGEFLNMKDLM
+500 RTKLS
-514 IKSFED
+514 
-520 LINGN
+520 
-525 VFKYLTNSAKEYIQQ
+525 
-540 AQIAAGIKIQ
+540 
-550 SDDGSIRQA
+550 
-559 PGLAN
+559 
-564 QSALKTSV
+564 
-572 AVAGQAMRGIKN
+572 N
-584 GITSFAQSI
+584 GITMGTVSESLDNSGYVKMQS
-593 PEVVGKIPLIGRAAK
+593 E
-608 EAAYLAQKSF
+608 
-618 AGMSAP
+618 
-624 LKAIKKP
+624 
-631 VIALAT
+631 IALAEKKAEALRAK
-637 SIKSKLAKAFSG
+637 IEEVKSATKGMSFKNNAFSLLKIALANATTNAAKLARTLKSGILSGFSSLTKA
-649 LTGAS
+649 TRQ
-654 KGSHNSL
+654 HNNSL

-667 MLRYAVGVRT
+667 MARYAIGVRT
-677 LFALINKLR
+677 LYSLVRKLR
-686 KAFVDGMQNLVKYSS
+686 SAFVDGMNNLVQYSR
-701 ETNAS
+701 ETDAS
-706 MSLLMNSTNQLK
+706 VSLLWNSMNQLK

-733 PALNTII
+733 PALNAII
-740 QMCINA
+740 QLCINA
-746 ANAVNQLF
+746 ANAVNQLL

-768 QTQDYAKSLGGASK
+768 QTQDYAKSLGNAGK

-898 IGQGINTAVDFAN
+898 IGQGINTAVDLAN
-911 TLLDV
+911 TFLDV

-939 DEIGQMLANGLNAAF
+939 NEIGQMLANGLNAAF

-991 SLSSVVTGLLDTLIA
+991 SLSSVVTGLLDALIA

-1049 FLTDAITSVNWQQ
+1049 FLSDAITSVNWQQ

-1191 NGIKDGWNNIKESV
+1191 NGIKDGWNSIKESV

-1362 FTTEKWKTTTDGM
+1362 FTTEKWETTTDGM

-1423 DKWTEFETQWNTNI
+1423 DKWAEFETQWNTNI

-1478 LVNGMIDVFNT
+1478 LVNGMIDLFNT

-1503 DYNEAAKEMEED
+1503 DYNEAAKEMQED
-1515 TISHVSFRSIAHV
+1515 TISHVSFRAIAHV

-1548 NEMVGQF
+1548 NEMVGRF
-1555 SNGKTAVAN
+1555 SNGQTAVAN
-1564 NDQIVAGITAGVKA
+1564 NEQIVAGIASGVKE
-1578 AVVDVLAPY
+1578 AVTEVLAPY
-1587 LSQIADNTKE
+1587 LSQIADNTRE
-1597 TAEKNM
+1597 TANKDT

-1611 LVSGVNSRISR
+1611 LVSAINSRVSR

>member
-1 MGAEIDSLEIA
+1 MGAEVDSLEIA
-12 VKTTAN
+12 VQTTAD
-18 EANKSLDGL
+18 EANKSLDTL
-27 IKKLG
+27 IKKIG

-37 LSALTKDSALS
+37 ISALTKDSGLS
-48 DFSKKI
+48 DFAKSINSFSNSDISKRLTNQMT
-54 ADLSKSGGLD
+54 DLSK
-64 KSVKSL
+64 
-70 GNVKSAATAGNK
+70 NVKKTAN
-82 LGKSFADNIIRGYK
+82 
-96 IKDKEVRANIQEMA
+96 
-110 QSIARMNIGEIAS
+110 
-123 GMDNPELLKTFDK
+123 
-136 LGDTVKK
+136 
-143 NAQVLQSTTGEYENF
+143 
-158 FNYFKGLGKI
+158 
-168 DIPKNVIAEL
+168 
-178 GDDWKSLRATAMGS
+178 
-192 FSTDGSGIEIDSIY
+192 
-206 QEMSDKFKDLFSGTE
+206 
-221 DQTQQ
+221 
-226 FREII
+226 
-231 AAVKAAR
+231 
-238 LDATRLVSAGSKG
+238 
-251 ANFNEDDMW
+251 
-260 SDLFEGMKEMREK
+260 
-273 MVAQM
+273 
-278 SGFSKDIS
+278 
-286 RTAEEIREQYADLGK
+286 EIRKQYEEVGK
-301 DFTMS
+301 GFTMS
-306 GNEKQIENK
+306 GSQGQIERK
-315 ITSLTNSLENA
+315 INSLSNSLENA
-326 KLKQQELEASGNTD
+326 KLKQQELEASGNTGG
-340 SKTYE
+340 KAYE
-345 NTVASVVKYENQI
+345 STIASIVKYENQI
-358 ESLTAQLDNMRES
+358 ESLKNQLESLKQVEAETANVS
-371 ARLAAEEAAKVTE
+371 ANTTP
-384 KQAAST
+384 S
-390 GPNPNV
+390 GHDPNV
-396 FTGTINGAS
+396 FSGTITGLGND
-405 SEKLD
+405 SEK
-410 DMFDND
+410 
-416 DISSYFGDNIEK
+416 DIESTRQS
-428 SASEARE
+428 
-435 AVKVAASDMQY
+435 VKVAVSDMQY
-446 NADAMAQTFGESAAQ
+446 NAQAMAQTFGEAAQ
-461 IRDWAQATAE
+461 GIRDWAQATAE
-471 YGAQAGKAFNN
+471 YGAQAGKALNN
-482 PEIFRQTEQGLE
+482 PEVFQ
-494 NASKQT
+494 K
-500 RNLSGEFLNMKDLM
+500 LSGAGNKIKNLQDKLSDLV
-514 IKSFED
+514 IPEIHTGSLDKLQKELQKTED
-520 LINGN
+520 KLDEART
-525 VFKYLTNSAKEYIQQ
+525 KLS
-540 AQIAAGIKIQ
+540 
-550 SDDGSIRQA
+550 
-559 PGLAN
+559 
-564 QSALKTSV
+564 
-572 AVAGQAMRGIKN
+572 N
-584 GITSFAQSI
+584 GITMGTVSESLDNSGYVKMQS
-593 PEVVGKIPLIGRAAK
+593 E
-608 EAAYLAQKSF
+608 
-618 AGMSAP
+618 
-624 LKAIKKP
+624 
-631 VIALAT
+631 IALAEKKAEALRAK
-637 SIKSKLAKAFSG
+637 IEEVKSATKGMSFKNNAFSLLKIALANAATNAVKLARTLKSGLLSGFSG
-649 LTGAS
+649 LTKATRQ
-654 KGSHNSL
+654 HNNSL

-667 MLRYAVGVRT
+667 MARYAIGVRT
-677 LFALINKLR
+677 LYSLVRKLR
-686 KAFVDGMQNLVKYSS
+686 SAFVDGMNNLVQYSR
-701 ETNAS
+701 ETDAS
-706 MSLLMNSTNQLK
+706 VSLLWNSVNQLK

-733 PALNTII
+733 PALNAII
-740 QMCINA
+740 QLCINA
-746 ANAVNQLF
+746 ANAVNQLL

-761 TWIKAKK
+761 TWIKATK
-768 QTQDYAKSLGGASK
+768 QTKDYAASLGKASK
-782 AADDLKTHTLGID
+782 ATDDLKTHTLGID
-795 ELNIVDQSK
+795 ELNVVDQSK
-804 SGGSGGSGASAADM
+804 NGGSGGSGAGSGAADM
-818 FETDEIDSKY
+818 FETKDIESKY
-828 KEWSDKIKSM
+828 KKLADEIKSYWDM
-838 WEAADFT
+838 GDFT
-845 ELGSAVGT
+845 ELGASVGQ
-853 WLKNGLDA
+853 WVKNGLDS
-861 IPWDGIQESAR
+861 IEWNGIQESAR

-911 TLLDV
+911 TFLDV

-939 DEIGQMLANGLNAAF
+939 NEIGQMLANGLNAAF

-1049 FLTDAITSVNWQQ
+1049 FLADAITSVNWQQ

-1100 LAAGVGQAVWNQLV
+1100 LAVGVGQAVWNQLV

-1191 NGIKDGWNNIKESV
+1191 NGIKDGWNSIKESV

-1313 GLASSFTTTAL
+1313 GLASSFTTAAL

-1392 KTNTWWNTN
+1392 KINSWWNTG
-1401 VKTWFTVE
+1401 VKPWFTVE

-1414 GDHFKTALL
+1414 GDHFKTALT
-1423 DKWTEFETQWNTNI
+1423 DKWIEFQTQWDTNI
-1437 NNWFTNNVSTWFTKE
+1437 NAWFTSHVSNWFTKE

-1458 TNMKDGIYSGFKGIV
+1458 TNMKDGIYDGFKGIV
-1473 KEVGD
+1473 SKVGEII
-1478 LVNGMIDVFNT
+1478 NSMIDLFNT

-1503 DYNEAAKEMEED
+1503 DYNESAREMGEESL
-1515 TISHVSFRSIAHV
+1515 SHVTVRTIARV

-1538 PEDGLFFANH
+1538 PEDGLFYANH
-1548 NEMVGQF
+1548 NEMVGRF
-1555 SNGKTAVAN
+1555 SNGQTAVAN
-1564 NDQIVAGITAGVKA
+1564 NEQIVAGIASGVRE
-1578 AVVDVLAPY
+1578 AVAEVLAPY
-1587 LSQIADNTKE
+1587 LSQIADNTRE
-1597 TAEKNM
+1597 TANKDT

-1611 LVSGVNSRISR
+1611 LVSAINDRTRR

>member
-1 MGAEIDSLEIA
+1 MGAEVDSLEI
-12 VKTTAN
+12 VIESTAD
-18 EANKSLDGL
+18 EANKSLDEL
-27 IKKLG
+27 IEKLG

-37 LSALTKDSALS
+37 LSALTKNSALS
-48 DFSKKI
+48 D
-54 ADLSKSGGLD
+54 LR
-64 KSVKSL
+64 
-70 GNVKSAATAGNK
+70 
-82 LGKSFADNIIRGYK
+82 KSFSAVSQDSGESLASINKK
-96 IKDKEVRANIQEMA
+96 IKDQT
-110 QSIARMNIGEIAS
+110 S
-123 GMDNPELLKTFDK
+123 GL
-136 LGDTVKK
+136 
-143 NAQVLQSTTGEYENF
+143 A
-158 FNYFKGLGKI
+158 
-168 DIPKNVIAEL
+168 KNVS
-178 GDDWKSLRATAMGS
+178 KSL
-192 FSTDGSGIEIDSIY
+192 
-206 QEMSDKFKDLFSGTE
+206 
-221 DQTQQ
+221 
-226 FREII
+226 
-231 AAVKAAR
+231 
-238 LDATRLVSAGSKG
+238 
-251 ANFNEDDMW
+251 
-260 SDLFEGMKEMREK
+260 
-273 MVAQM
+273 
-278 SGFSKDIS
+278 
-286 RTAEEIREQYADLGK
+286 EEIRKQYAEVGK
-301 DFTMS
+301 GFTMS
-306 GNEKQIENK
+306 GTEKQIQK
-315 ITSLTNSLENA
+315 KVDSLTNALANA
-326 KLKQQELEASGNTD
+326 RLKQQELEASGNTGGQ
-340 SKTYE
+340 SYE
-345 NTVASVVKYENQI
+345 KAVASVVKYENQI
-358 ESLTAQLDNMRES
+358 ESLKSQLEALRQ
-371 ARLAAEEAAKVTE
+371 AEIEAA
-384 KQAAST
+384 AAAQEVAATKS
-390 GPNPNV
+390 NPNE
-396 FTGTINGAS
+396 FTGTIDG
-405 SEKLD
+405 EFPKLD
-410 DMFDND
+410 DMFDQH
-416 DISSYFGDNIEK
+416 DISEFFGDNVKESIAEVQD
-428 SASEARE
+428 

-446 NADAMAQTFGESAAQ
+446 NADAMAATFGEAAAQ

-471 YGAQAGKAFNN
+471 YGAQAGQVFNN
-482 PEIFRQTEQGLE
+482 PEMFQQTAQGLE
-494 NASKQT
+494 NTRQKT
-500 RNLSGEFLNMKDLM
+500 RNLAGEFRNMKDLM
-514 IKSFED
+514 IKSFKD

-572 AVAGQAMRGIKN
+572 AVASQAMGGIKN
-584 GITSFAQSI
+584 GIASFAQSI
-593 PEVVGKIPLIGRAAK
+593 PGVVGKIPLIGRAAK
-608 EAAYLAQKSF
+608 ETAYLAQKSF

-631 VIALAT
+631 VLALAS
-637 SIKSKLAKAFSG
+637 SIKSKLVKAFSG

-654 KGSHNSL
+654 KGTHNSL

-667 MLRYAVGVRT
+667 ILRYAIGVRT
-677 LFALINKLR
+677 LFALVNKLR
-686 KAFVDGMQNLVKYSS
+686 KAFTDGMQNLVKYSN
-701 ETNAS
+701 ETNTS

-718 NSVAAAASPLLNALA
+718 NSVAAAGAPILNALA

-761 TWIKAKK
+761 TWIKATK

-795 ELNIVDQSK
+795 ELNVVDQNK
-804 SGGSGGSGASAADM
+804 NGGSGGSGGGASAADM
-818 FETDEIDSKY
+818 FETQDIDSKY
-828 KEWSDKIKSM
+828 KEWADKIKAM
-838 WEAADFT
+838 WNAGDFT

-853 WLKNGLDA
+853 WLKNGLDS

-872 KIASSIGTFINGFV
+872 RIASSIGTFINGFV

-898 IGQGINTAVDFAN
+898 IGQAVNTAVDFAN

-925 IGDGLNGIVNSVQW
+925 IGEGLNGIVNSVQW
-939 DEIGQMLANGLNAAF
+939 DELGQMFANGLNAAF

-967 NFGSSLALS
+967 NFGSGLALS
-976 LNTFASTFSWSGAAS
+976 LNTFASAFSWSGAAT
-991 SLSSVVTGLLDTLIA
+991 SLSSLVNGLLDSLISFIG
-1006 LLDETDWGAF
+1006 ETDWGAF

-1028 WEGLAERLVSS
+1028 WEGLAERLVNS

-1049 FLTDAITSVNWQQ
+1049 FLTGAITSVNWQQ

-1100 LAAGVGQAVWNQLV
+1100 LAVGVGQAVWNQLV

-1128 QAAGGNIIQG
+1128 QTAGGNIIQG

-1151 QWIIDNIFTPFIDGF
+1151 QWILDNIFTPFIDGF
-1166 KAAFGIHSPSTVMAD
+1166 KAAFGIHSPSTVMAE

-1191 NGIKDGWNNIKESV
+1191 NGIKYGWNNIKESV
-1205 GTVAQSVIDKFK
+1205 GNVAKGVIDKFK
-1217 DILGIHSPST
+1217 DVLGIHSPST

-1238 GLQNGISGT
+1238 GLHNGISDT

-1259 WKEIGQGMLDGLIKP
+1259 WKEIGQGMLDGLLRP
-1274 FESSNGIDTISTFA
+1274 FKGSDGIDTISTFA
-1288 TDVYNT
+1288 TDAFNT
-1294 ISDTLSESQFSTIG
+1294 ISNTLSEEQLGSIG
-1308 TTAVS
+1308 TAAVS
-1313 GLASSFTTTAL
+1313 GLANSFTTAAL
-1324 DPIFGNLE
+1324 DPIFGNIKI
-1332 TSLMNAWNQA
+1332 SLMNAWSQTA
-1342 AVWWSGTAMPTF
+1342 SWWQGTAMPNF
-1354 FSANVSPW
+1354 FSSNVSPW
-1362 FTTEKWKTTTDGM
+1362 FTAEKWKTTTDGM
-1375 KTGLIAKW
+1375 KVGLIAKW

-1392 KTNTWWNTN
+1392 KTNAWWNTN

-1458 TNMKDGIYSGFKGIV
+1458 INMKDGVYDGFKGIV
-1473 KEVGD
+1473 QKVGE
-1478 LVNGMIDVFNT
+1478 LVNGMIDLFNT
-1489 GLSRIAESMNDLIS
+1489 GLSRIAESMNNLIN
-1503 DYNEAAKEMEED
+1503 DYNEAADEMEED
-1515 TISHVSFRSIAHV
+1515 TISGVHFRAISHV
-1528 DIPKYSVGGF
+1528 DIPRYAAGGF

>member
-1 MGAEIDSLEIA
+1 MGTVSESLDNSGYVKMQSEIA
-12 VKTTAN
+12 LAEKKA
-18 EANKSLDGL
+18 EALR
-27 IKKLG
+27 
-32 LVAEG
+32 A
-37 LSALTKDSALS
+37 
-48 DFSKKI
+48 KI
-54 ADLSKSGGLD
+54 EE
-64 KSVKSL
+64 
-70 GNVKSAATAGNK
+70 VKSATKGM
-82 LGKSFADNIIRGYK
+82 SFKNNAF
-96 IKDKEVRANIQEMA
+96 
-110 QSIARMNIGEIAS
+110 S
-123 GMDNPELLKTFDK
+123 LLK
-136 LGDTVKK
+136 
-143 NAQVLQSTTGEYENF
+143 
-158 FNYFKGLGKI
+158 
-168 DIPKNVIAEL
+168 
-178 GDDWKSLRATAMGS
+178 
-192 FSTDGSGIEIDSIY
+192 
-206 QEMSDKFKDLFSGTE
+206 
-221 DQTQQ
+221 
-226 FREII
+226 
-231 AAVKAAR
+231 
-238 LDATRLVSAGSKG
+238 
-251 ANFNEDDMW
+251 
-260 SDLFEGMKEMREK
+260 
-273 MVAQM
+273 
-278 SGFSKDIS
+278 
-286 RTAEEIREQYADLGK
+286 
-301 DFTMS
+301 
-306 GNEKQIENK
+306 
-315 ITSLTNSLENA
+315 
-326 KLKQQELEASGNTD
+326 
-340 SKTYE
+340 
-345 NTVASVVKYENQI
+345 
-358 ESLTAQLDNMRES
+358 
-371 ARLAAEEAAKVTE
+371 
-384 KQAAST
+384 
-390 GPNPNV
+390 
-396 FTGTINGAS
+396 
-405 SEKLD
+405 
-410 DMFDND
+410 
-416 DISSYFGDNIEK
+416 
-428 SASEARE
+428 
-435 AVKVAASDMQY
+435 
-446 NADAMAQTFGESAAQ
+446 
-461 IRDWAQATAE
+461 
-471 YGAQAGKAFNN
+471 
-482 PEIFRQTEQGLE
+482 
-494 NASKQT
+494 
-500 RNLSGEFLNMKDLM
+500 
-514 IKSFED
+514 
-520 LINGN
+520 
-525 VFKYLTNSAKEYIQQ
+525 
-540 AQIAAGIKIQ
+540 
-550 SDDGSIRQA
+550 
-559 PGLAN
+559 
-564 QSALKTSV
+564 
-572 AVAGQAMRGIKN
+572 
-584 GITSFAQSI
+584 
-593 PEVVGKIPLIGRAAK
+593 
-608 EAAYLAQKSF
+608 
-618 AGMSAP
+618 
-624 LKAIKKP
+624 
-631 VIALAT
+631 IALANAAT
-637 SIKSKLAKAFSG
+637 NAVKLARTLKSGLLSGFSG
-649 LTGAS
+649 LTKATRQ
-654 KGSHNSL
+654 HNNSL

-667 MLRYAVGVRT
+667 MARYAIGVRT
-677 LFALINKLR
+677 LYSLVRKLR
-686 KAFVDGMQNLVKYSS
+686 SAFVDGMNNLVQYSR
-701 ETNAS
+701 ETDAS
-706 MSLLMNSTNQLK
+706 VSLLWNSMNQLK
-718 NSVAAAASPLLNALA
+718 NSVAAAASPLVNALA

-740 QMCINA
+740 QMCISA
-746 ANAVNQLF
+746 ANAINQVL

-761 TWIKAKK
+761 TWIKATK
-768 QTQDYAKSLGGASK
+768 QTKDYAKSLGGASK

-795 ELNIVDQSK
+795 ELNVVDQSK

-911 TLLDV
+911 TFLDV

-939 DEIGQMLANGLNAAF
+939 NEIGQMLANGLNAAF

-1049 FLTDAITSVNWQQ
+1049 FLADAITSVNWQQ

-1100 LAAGVGQAVWNQLV
+1100 LAVGVGQAVWNQLV

-1191 NGIKDGWNNIKESV
+1191 NGIKDGWNSIKESV

-1313 GLASSFTTTAL
+1313 GLASSFTTAAL

-1392 KTNTWWNTN
+1392 KINSWWNTG
-1401 VKTWFTVE
+1401 VKPWFTVE

-1414 GDHFKTALL
+1414 GDHFKTALT
-1423 DKWTEFETQWNTNI
+1423 DKWIEFQTQWDTNI
-1437 NNWFTNNVSTWFTKE
+1437 NAWFTSHVSNWFTKE

-1458 TNMKDGIYSGFKGIV
+1458 TNMKDGIYDGFKGIV
-1473 KEVGD
+1473 SKVGEII
-1478 LVNGMIDVFNT
+1478 NSMIDLFNT

-1503 DYNEAAKEMEED
+1503 DYNESAREMGEESL
-1515 TISHVSFRSIAHV
+1515 SHVTVRTIARV

-1538 PEDGLFFANH
+1538 PEDGLFYANH
-1548 NEMVGQF
+1548 NEMVGRF
-1555 SNGKTAVAN
+1555 SNGQTAVAN
-1564 NDQIVAGITAGVKA
+1564 NEQIVAGIASGVRE
-1578 AVVDVLAPY
+1578 AVAEVLAPY
-1587 LSQIADNTKE
+1587 LSQIADNTRE
-1597 TAEKNM
+1597 TANKDT

-1611 LVSGVNSRISR
+1611 LVSAINDRTRR

>member
-1 MGAEIDSLEIA
+1 MGAEVDSLEI
-12 VKTTAN
+12 VIESTAD
-18 EANKSLDGL
+18 EANKSLDEL
-27 IKKLG
+27 IEKLG

-37 LSALTKDSALS
+37 LSALTKNSALS
-48 DFSKKI
+48 D
-54 ADLSKSGGLD
+54 LR
-64 KSVKSL
+64 
-70 GNVKSAATAGNK
+70 
-82 LGKSFADNIIRGYK
+82 KSFSAVSQDSGESLASINKK
-96 IKDKEVRANIQEMA
+96 IKDQT
-110 QSIARMNIGEIAS
+110 S
-123 GMDNPELLKTFDK
+123 GL
-136 LGDTVKK
+136 
-143 NAQVLQSTTGEYENF
+143 A
-158 FNYFKGLGKI
+158 
-168 DIPKNVIAEL
+168 KNVS
-178 GDDWKSLRATAMGS
+178 KSL
-192 FSTDGSGIEIDSIY
+192 
-206 QEMSDKFKDLFSGTE
+206 
-221 DQTQQ
+221 
-226 FREII
+226 
-231 AAVKAAR
+231 
-238 LDATRLVSAGSKG
+238 
-251 ANFNEDDMW
+251 
-260 SDLFEGMKEMREK
+260 
-273 MVAQM
+273 
-278 SGFSKDIS
+278 
-286 RTAEEIREQYADLGK
+286 EEIRKQYAEVGK
-301 DFTMS
+301 GFTMS
-306 GNEKQIENK
+306 GTEKQIQK
-315 ITSLTNSLENA
+315 KVDSLTNALANA
-326 KLKQQELEASGNTD
+326 RLKQQELEASGNTGGQ
-340 SKTYE
+340 SYE
-345 NTVASVVKYENQI
+345 KAVASVVKYENQI
-358 ESLTAQLDNMRES
+358 ESLKSQLEALRQ
-371 ARLAAEEAAKVTE
+371 AEIEAA
-384 KQAAST
+384 AAAQEVAATKS
-390 GPNPNV
+390 NPNE
-396 FTGTINGAS
+396 FTGTIDG
-405 SEKLD
+405 EFPKLD
-410 DMFDND
+410 DMFDQH
-416 DISSYFGDNIEK
+416 DISEFFGDNVKESIAEVQD
-428 SASEARE
+428 

-446 NADAMAQTFGESAAQ
+446 NADAMAATFGEAAAQ

-471 YGAQAGKAFNN
+471 YGAQAGQAFNN
-482 PEIFRQTEQGLE
+482 PEMFQQTAQGLE
-494 NASKQT
+494 NTRQKT
-500 RNLSGEFLNMKDLM
+500 RNLAGEFRNMKDLM
-514 IKSFED
+514 IKSFKD

-572 AVAGQAMRGIKN
+572 AVASQAMGGIKN
-584 GITSFAQSI
+584 GIASFAQSI
-593 PEVVGKIPLIGRAAK
+593 PGVVGKIPLIGRAAK
-608 EAAYLAQKSF
+608 ETAYLAQKSF

-631 VIALAT
+631 VLALAS
-637 SIKSKLAKAFSG
+637 SIKSKLVKAFSG

-654 KGSHNSL
+654 KGTHNSL

-667 MLRYAVGVRT
+667 ILRYAIGVRT
-677 LFALINKLR
+677 LFALVNKLR
-686 KAFVDGMQNLVKYSS
+686 KAFTDGMQNLVKYSN
-701 ETNAS
+701 ETNTS

-718 NSVAAAASPLLNALA
+718 NSVAAAGAPILNALA

-761 TWIKAKK
+761 TWIKATK

-795 ELNIVDQSK
+795 ELNVVDQNK
-804 SGGSGGSGASAADM
+804 NGGSGGSGGGASAADM
-818 FETDEIDSKY
+818 FETQDIDSKY
-828 KEWSDKIKSM
+828 KEWADKIKAM
-838 WEAADFT
+838 WNAGDFT

-853 WLKNGLDA
+853 WLKNGLDS

-872 KIASSIGTFINGFV
+872 RIASSIGTFINGFV

-898 IGQGINTAVDFAN
+898 IGQAVNTAVDFAN

-925 IGDGLNGIVNSVQW
+925 IGEGLNGIVNSVQW
-939 DEIGQMLANGLNAAF
+939 DELGQMFANGLNAAF

-967 NFGSSLALS
+967 NFGSGLALS
-976 LNTFASTFSWSGAAS
+976 LNTFASAFSWSGAAT
-991 SLSSVVTGLLDTLIA
+991 SLSSLVNGLLDSLISFIG
-1006 LLDETDWGAF
+1006 ETDWGAF

-1028 WEGLAERLVSS
+1028 WEGLAERLVNS

-1049 FLTDAITSVNWQQ
+1049 FLTGAITSVNWQQ

-1100 LAAGVGQAVWNQLV
+1100 LAVGVGQAVWNQLV

-1128 QAAGGNIIQG
+1128 QTAGGNIIQG

-1151 QWIIDNIFTPFIDGF
+1151 QWILDNIFTPFIDGF
-1166 KAAFGIHSPSTVMAD
+1166 KAAFGIHSPSTVMAE

-1191 NGIKDGWNNIKESV
+1191 NGIKYGWNNIKESV
-1205 GTVAQSVIDKFK
+1205 GNVAKGVIDKFK
-1217 DILGIHSPST
+1217 DVLGIHSPST

-1238 GLQNGISGT
+1238 GLHNGISDT

-1259 WKEIGQGMLDGLIKP
+1259 WKEIGQGMLDGLLRP
-1274 FESSNGIDTISTFA
+1274 FKGSDGIDTISTFA
-1288 TDVYNT
+1288 TDAFNT
-1294 ISDTLSESQFSTIG
+1294 ISNTLSEEQLGSIG
-1308 TTAVS
+1308 TAAVS
-1313 GLASSFTTTAL
+1313 GLANSFTTAAL
-1324 DPIFGNLE
+1324 DPIFGNIKI
-1332 TSLMNAWNQA
+1332 SLMNAWSQTA
-1342 AVWWSGTAMPTF
+1342 SWWQGTAMPNF
-1354 FSANVSPW
+1354 FSSNVSPW
-1362 FTTEKWKTTTDGM
+1362 FTAEKWKTTTDGM
-1375 KTGLIAKW
+1375 KVGLIAKW

-1392 KTNTWWNTN
+1392 KTNAWWNTN

-1458 TNMKDGIYSGFKGIV
+1458 INMKDGVYDGFKGIV
-1473 KEVGD
+1473 QKVGE
-1478 LVNGMIDVFNT
+1478 LVNGMIDLFNT
-1489 GLSRIAESMNDLIS
+1489 GLSRIAESMNNLIN
-1503 DYNEAAKEMEED
+1503 DYNEAADEMEED
-1515 TISHVSFRSIAHV
+1515 TISGVHFRAISHV
-1528 DIPKYSVGGF
+1528 DIPRYAAGGF